1 MKKVS
6 LAKSNAVIV
15 IHEETTG
22 LAYDLRDYLLKQGIR
37 ELLFIAHPLLYLKKN
52 FKIPHGT
59 NFIEIVASQK
69 SYCVSLDFAGTSF
82 IY

>member
-37 ELLFIAHPLLYLKKN
+37 ELLFIAHPLLYLKKK
-52 FKIPHGT
+52 F
-59 NFIEIVASQK
+59 
-69 SYCVSLDFAGTSF
+69 
-82 IY
+82 